1 MAKKLKPVA
10 QECNQDFSAETTS
23 SLSETSSSDKTPS
36 VEVASTPQAF
46 KINPGA
52 YTTEEKAKLEQY
64 DQVMQQNAI
73 LLKEK
78 EELQEKIA
86 EYLMELETLRS
97 EKKCKKATT
106 ARDSKAEEELSK
118 LRIEY
123 KDLQTASDGYLM
135 KISDLSFENAK
146 LTAQLREL
154 ESAQSNNAAPA
165 IAQTPA
171 VHRLEHPAFNPYR
184 HNGYESWN

>member
-10 QECNQDFSAETTS
+10 QECNQDFS
-23 SLSETSSSDKTPS
+23 SETASFPSEMSSSKSSS

-52 YTTEEKAKLEQY
+52 YTSEEKAKLEQY

-86 EYLMELETLRS
+86 EYLMELETLRN
-97 EKKCKKATT
+97 EKKSKKASVVK
-106 ARDSKAEEELSK
+106 DSKAEEELSK

-154 ESAQSNNAAPA
+154 ESAQSNNVAPA
-165 IAQTPA
+165 TVQPTAMP
-171 VHRLEHPAFNPYR
+171 RLEHPAFNPYR

>member
-10 QECNQDFSAETTS
+10 SECNQPIPSNASAGEALVSALDAKTTS
-23 SLSETSSSDKTPS
+23 IEI
-36 VEVASTPQAF
+36 ASTPQAF

-52 YTTEEKAKLEQY
+52 YTSEEKAKLERY
-64 DQVMQQNAI
+64 DQVMQQNAM

-97 EKKCKKATT
+97 EKKGKKLA
-106 ARDSKAEEELSK
+106 AAKDSKAEEELSK

-123 KDLQTASDGYLM
+123 KDLQTASDSYLM
-135 KISDLSFENAK
+135 KISELSFENAK
-146 LTAQLREL
+146 L
-154 ESAQSNNAAPA
+154 SA
-165 IAQTPA
+165 
-171 VHRLEHPAFNPYR
+171 
-184 HNGYESWN
+184 